1 MKTCNVY
8 NKHLTLDKRIEIE
21 KWIEEKKNFT
31 KIEYLTIIN

>member
-21 KWIEEKKNFT
+21 KGIEEKKKLYSNWS
-31 KIEYLTIIN
+31 KNK

>member
-21 KWIEEKKNFT
+21 KGIDLTSTEFKNLNE
-31 KIEYLTIIN
+31 IVSR